1 MTRDKA
7 AEEIR
12 VRGGSVT
19 GSVSKNTNFLVAG
32 EEAGSK
38 LEKANQLG
46 VEILT
51 EKKFVEM
58 MGSKPQSEQKD
69 TKPQKELF

>member
-12 VRGGSVT
+12 ARGGSLT

-38 LEKANQLG
+38 LKKANELG
-46 VEILT
+46 VKILM
-51 EKKFVEM
+51 EKEFLQM
-58 MGSKPQSEQKD
+58 LGSKPQPEQKD
-69 TKPQKELF
+69 KKPQKELF